1 LYYYKKEMSTKFL
14 TSTGSN
20 TSLSDGSATVFVNSL
35 SASSLSAS
43 MAVKTNGINQLISSN
58 LDIHDVNG
66 LQDALNGASL
76 PTVLPHDLSIGSYDI
91 TGLPFGQTLKGL
103 NSTVIL
109 QTSTINDTSNRVQ
122 NITNAIVDET
132 TMSGKLK
139 VSQLACDS
147 ITNSVNADS
156 SISMFGGSIDLHG
169 IGNLTYNNKPVITTP
184 YVNQIE
190 AGGFKKTGGSNQ
202 EYLMSDGSVLLAS
215 ANSGNSNYYLYNNIT
230 TLTATPGNG
239 NVSYNSSSQSNAGQI
254 FISHL
259 TRDTIDVEI
268 FFKQLSST
276 LTDVYI
282 QDQESSLNYIQYN
295 ITGTPTITSE
305 FQVTIPVSLRT
316 GAGTGLTT
324 FGNNHNIVVSFFTNS
339 IEVDARLSTL
349 DSKTQ
354 NQTSISGTTTFGGV
368 GGVIAN
374 KFSVNGGLA
383 TNLLLADG
391 STTGVSRIEDLETKT
406 LYQSIV
412 GGSTSFSTG
421 LRINGAVY
429 LNGSSILDVATINRP
444 YYGLQYQHNSASVP
458 TVQSSSL
465 ITAFGSTALSAS
477 PWVKT
482 NNYTRQYG
490 CGLWTTGV
498 LTDGAVCGYGGTV
511 STGAYVTMDLG
522 STFGLSYNLAIA
534 DSTYNSNNCQ
544 NFFGLW
550 WLQTSIPLN
559 QSTQL
564 NVQRN
569 MLCFG
574 SSTNDPN
581 ICIYSG
587 GATTTTKWVD
597 LGGYFPSNIESNGAL
612 TNFFKFLLYWDGTT
626 VYYRADNTT
635 FPDSVAGAHVTGQFT
650 PLPSQIPTASCTNQ
664 CVRIMGTPL
673 SNGQAKLKVQRFGV
687 F

>member
-1 LYYYKKEMSTKFL
+1 MSTKFL
-14 TSTGSN
+14 SASGAN
-20 TSLSDGSATVFVNSL
+20 TSLNDGSATVFVNTL

-43 MAVKTNGINQLISSN
+43 MPVKTNGINQLISSN

-66 LQDALNGASL
+66 LQDALDGASL
-76 PTVLPHDLSIGSYDI
+76 PNVLPHDLSIGSYDI
-91 TGLPFGQTLKGL
+91 TGLPSGQTLKSL

-109 QTSTINDTSNRVQ
+109 QNSTINETVNKVL
-122 NITNAIVDET
+122 NITDAVVDET

-139 VSQLACDS
+139 VSQIACDS
-147 ITNSVNADS
+147 ITNTVNADS
-156 SISMFGGSIDLHG
+156 SINMFGGSIDLHG
-169 IGNLTYNNKPVITTP
+169 IGVLTYNNNPVVTTP

-215 ANSGNSNYYLYNNIT
+215 ANSGNSNYYLYTSIT
-230 TLTATPGNG
+230 TLTSTPGNG

-295 ITGTPTITSE
+295 ITGAPTITSE

-354 NQTSISGTTTFGGV
+354 NQTSVSGTTTFNGV

-406 LYQSIV
+406 QYQSIV
-412 GGSTSFSTG
+412 GGNTSFSTG
-421 LRINGAVY
+421 LRINGPVY
-429 LNGSSILDVATINRP
+429 LNGASILDVASINRP
-444 YYGLQYQHNSASVP
+444 YFGLQYQHNSSGVP
-458 TVQSSSL
+458 AVQSSSL
-465 ITAFGSTALSAS
+465 ITAFGSTALSAA

-490 CGLWTTGV
+490 CGLWTTGG
-498 LTDGAVCGYGGTV
+498 LADGAPCGYGGTV

-534 DSTYNSNNCQ
+534 DSAYNANNCQ

-550 WLQTSIPLN
+550 WLQ
-559 QSTQL
+559 
-564 NVQRN
+564 
-569 MLCFG
+569 
-574 SSTNDPN
+574 
-581 ICIYSG
+581 
-587 GATTTTKWVD
+587 
-597 LGGYFPSNIESNGAL
+597 
-612 TNFFKFLLYWDGTT
+612 
-626 VYYRADNTT
+626 
-635 FPDSVAGAHVTGQFT
+635 SVI
-650 PLPSQIPTASCTNQ
+650 L
-664 CVRIMGTPL
+664 
-673 SNGQAKLKVQRFGV
+673 
-687 F
+687 